1 MTTSVINRRA
11 AGAMIAALALGTAGP
26 AVAHPADHSG
36 PVQGAPPVKQVHYGK
51 ANVLPPY
58 TGTPA
63 VHYGKANVLPPFVPR
78 HVKAFREAT
87 AAPLPRE
94 TPRAVVSHPH
104 NGGSSDVP
112 YIVVGGVLV
121 ALGGL
126 GGTLAMAHRRRT
138 APARPRIAT

>member
-36 PVQGAPPVKQVHYGK
+36 PVQGAPPVEQVHYGK

-87 AAPLPRE
+87 AASAARRSEPPL
-94 TPRAVVSHPH
+94 
-104 NGGSSDVP
+104 NGGR
-112 YIVVGGVLV
+112 L
-121 ALGGL
+121 
-126 GGTLAMAHRRRT
+126 
-138 APARPRIAT
+138 